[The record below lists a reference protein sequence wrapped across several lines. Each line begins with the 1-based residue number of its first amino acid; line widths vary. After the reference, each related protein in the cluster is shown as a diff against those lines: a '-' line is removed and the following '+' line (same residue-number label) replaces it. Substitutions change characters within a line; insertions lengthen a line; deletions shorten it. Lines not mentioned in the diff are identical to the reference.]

1 MANYTVKN
9 LKQVENMAEQFG
21 MSDGLEARFA
31 RGPLELSNFGLS
43 YQRLEP
49 NFRIPFGHKHGEQ
62 EEVYVLLSGSARLK
76 LDDEIVELQ
85 QWDAVRVPVDE
96 LRDEGEDEDD
106 RLRIQQVD
114 DQPLGIEIPRSAR
127 CAALRILFHPAREQA
142 ADAEENEIGSADVPH
157 GIERHLR
164 REHK

>member
-9 LKQVENMAEQFG
+9 LKDVENMAEQFG

-31 RGPLELSNFGLS
+31 ASPLELSNFGVS

-76 LDDEIVELQ
+76 LDDEIVELR
-85 QWDAVRVPVDE
+85 QWDAVRVPGPVTRNFEGGPEGAE
-96 LRDEGEDEDD
+96 LLAIGA
-106 RLRIQQVD
+106 
-114 DQPLGIEIPRSAR
+114 PLAKDTEMLQGWWT
-127 CAALRILFHPAREQA
+127 
-142 ADAEENEIGSADVPH
+142 D
-157 GIERHLR
+157 
-164 REHK
+164 

>member
-85 QWDAVRVPVDE
+85 QWDAIRVPGEVTRNFEAGPDGAE
-96 LRDEGEDEDD
+96 LLAIGA
-106 RLRIQQVD
+106 
-114 DQPLGIEIPRSAR
+114 P
-127 CAALRILFHPAREQA
+127 QA
-142 ADAEENEIGSADVPH
+142 KDTEMVQGWWAD
-157 GIERHLR
+157 
-164 REHK
+164 

>member
-9 LKQVENMAEQFG
+9 LKDVENMAEQYG

-62 EEVYVLLSGSARLK
+62 EEVYVVLSGSARLK
-76 LDDEIVELQ
+76 LDDDIVELK
-85 QWDAVRVPVDE
+85 QWDAIRVPGEVT
-96 LRDEGEDEDD
+96 RNFEGGPDGAEVLAIGAPVAKDTEM
-106 RLRIQQVD
+106 LQ
-114 DQPLGIEIPRSAR
+114 GWW
-127 CAALRILFHPAREQA
+127 
-142 ADAEENEIGSADVPH
+142 AD
-157 GIERHLR
+157 
-164 REHK
+164 